1 MAMKSNFSIK
11 IEERGQI
18 VVVFVEGFLDDTA
31 GQNLILE
38 VGKKLEANF
47 NRFVFDFKNV
57 RNVSS
62 PAVAAIL
69 DLSEKI
75 TDNHSGKVIISGLSD
90 LNLKIFEM
98 VGIFLYADA
107 CATTQ
112 EAEVKVS
119 L

>member
-1 MAMKSNFSIK
+1 MATKSNYSIK

-18 VVVFVEGFLDDTA
+18 IVVLVEGFLDDTA
-31 GQNLILE
+31 GQTLSSE
-38 VGKKLEANF
+38 VGKKLEENF
-47 NRFVFDFKNV
+47 KRFVFDFKNV

-75 TDNHSGKVIISGLSD
+75 TDNHAGKIIISGLSD

-112 EAEVKVS
+112 EAEVKAS